1 MSDLKLESRSDGLYD
16 LAFENGDLQL
26 GKSLENSVIV
36 SIGSDSRIAEKKFSG
51 KLADDGWWG
60 EPSFENDLW
69 GSRLFTI
76 LKRKKDG
83 NALLLAEQYVK
94 KSLQWMIDDGVVESV
109 DVDVGFDNA
118 SLLLNI
124 SLSKKS
130 EKETFKYEFA
140 WNEVA

>member
-26 GKSLENSVIV
+26 GRSLESAVLV

-60 EPSFENDLW
+60 GPSFENDMW
-69 GSRLFTI
+69 GCRLFGI
-76 LKRKKDG
+76 LQRKKDG
-83 NALLLAEQYVK
+83 NALLLAGQYVK

-109 DVDVGFDNA
+109 DVDVSFVGEL
-118 SLLLNI
+118 LLLNV
-124 SLSKKS
+124 SLAKKG

-140 WNEVA
+140 WSEVA

>member
-1 MSDLKLESRSDGLYD
+1 M
-16 LAFENGDLQL
+16 AFENGDLQL
-26 GKSLENSVIV
+26 GKSLENAVIV

-83 NALLLAEQYVK
+83 NALLLAEHYVK

-109 DVDVGFDNA
+109 DVDVGYDNA